1 VPASEPVAIELRIR
15 YQTVDELIIAY
26 DATLSHGSAFIKSND
41 LLPIGTQV
49 KLWLELPQG
58 AGEIAVTSRVA
69 SVRDRDLAANQGGI
83 MGMSLEFLDLKGES
97 LTIFEDF
104 IVELSTTAQPLPA
117 VTMDRK
123 LRLVVIDDDFTS
135 RERVAQIFHDR
146 GDDVHT
152 AADGFEGLA
161 LCLKQTPDAIL
172 TDVTMPR
179 MDGWQLLR
187 MIRARPSLAFVPV
200 VFLTSL
206 DGERDRLQGYQL
218 GVDDYISKPHKP
230 DELCARIDR
239 LVARMHR
246 TAKAQSERK
255 TLRGDLNQ
263 VTLGS
268 LLSFIEGERLTGELI
283 VVGRSRA
290 RLAIRDGALL
300 RVELNEPVPASERI
314 YRVLDWTRG
323 QFDFVAQAVE
333 GDEKPMNLTG
343 VLLEHARRSD
353 ERAR

>member
-1 VPASEPVAIELRIR
+1 MSSFEPVADLRIR

-26 DATLSHGSAFIKSND
+26 DATLSHGNAFVKTD
-41 LLPIGTQV
+41 EALPVGTEV
-49 KLWLELPQG
+49 RLWLELPQG
-58 AGEIAVTSRVA
+58 AGEIAVVCRVTSI
-69 SVRDRDLAANQGGI
+69 RDRNLAASQGGV
-83 MGMSLEFLDLKGES
+83 MGMSLEFLDLKGDA

-104 IVELSTTAQPLPA
+104 IVELSSTAQPLPA
-117 VTMDRK
+117 VTVDRK
-123 LRLVVIDDDFTS
+123 LRLVIIDDDYSS

-152 AADGFEGLA
+152 AEDGFEGLA
-161 LCLKQTPDAIL
+161 LCLKQAPDAIL

-206 DGERDRLQGYQL
+206 SGEKDRLMGYQL

-230 DELCARIDR
+230 DELCARVDR

-246 TAKAQSERK
+246 TARAQNERK

-268 LLSFIEGERLTGELI
+268 LLSFIEGEKLTGELI

-290 RLAIRDGALL
+290 RLAIRNGALL

-314 YRVLDWTRG
+314 YIVLDWKRG
-323 QFDFVAQAVE
+323 QFDFVAQTVE
-333 GDEKPMNLTG
+333 GDEKPMSLTG

-353 ERAR
+353 EAGR